1 MEMSFVRDENEETD
15 VNPLLNR
22 TDDEFIIKESNTK
35 SLHLR
40 MLLHAVATQK
50 SRRNRGFRKCKAAV
64 LASLFL
70 MSVGVFFHMGRLYF
84 DGSLRDD
91 YQEDVCI
98 STFNMS
104 PNLLIESVFN
114 SDNLCYDKEV
124 SNPFIVGYL
133 LFYEVLTD

>member
-22 TDDEFIIKESNTK
+22 TDDEFIIKESSTK

-98 STFNMS
+98 SIFNMS